1 MGKNSRSDANLLTVK
16 QRQSGLS
23 VIEIMIAMTL
33 GLLLLTAVGAFY
45 VAQSRNQ
52 RELSNQFG
60 QIENGRYA
68 LDILTKYLQNAG
80 FYGHYVYMD
89 AFPRDTETMPPACE
103 TDPPHM
109 YLTTTGTNALAFAVQ
124 GAASPTM
131 AATFPCLNSSNLYA
145 DNDALLVRSADT
157 TIVASGALSARNV
170 YLQAVARLDYPVI
183 ATGANNASFTL
194 VNLDGSA
201 GDIRR
206 YPVRIFYVSRC
217 VEASAGLCATGSDS
231 PTLHMLEL
239 GDTGSTTG
247 FTDSPLVEG
256 IERLVVEYGLDMA
269 GSNHT
274 YKDASGTRV
283 LQHDGAPDVYRR
295 EPANTDEWARVVALR
310 LTVVARAANITAGYT
325 DTRSY
330 TLASGVSYTPSGVA
344 ASYRRKLFRKTVY
357 LTNVGSRR
365 E

>member
-1 MGKNSRSDANLLTVK
+1 MKR
-16 QRQSGLS
+16 RQAGLS
-23 VIEIMIAMTL
+23 IIEIMIAMTL

-68 LDILTKYLQNAG
+68 LDVLTRYLENAG
-80 FYGHYVYMD
+80 YYGHYVYMD
-89 AFPRDTETMPPACE
+89 EFPRATDTMPAACE
-103 TDPPHM
+103 TDPQYL
-109 YLTTTGTNALAFAVQ
+109 YLTSTGTNALAFAVQ

-145 DNDALLVRSADT
+145 DNDALLVRSVDP
-157 TIVASGALSARNV
+157 TIVASGVLNARNV
-170 YLQAVARLDYPVI
+170 YLQAVARLNYPVI
-183 ATGANNASFTL
+183 ATGANAASFTL
-194 VNLDGSA
+194 TSLSGTP

-217 VEASAGLCATGSDS
+217 VEASGGVCASGSDS

-239 GDTGSTTG
+239 GDTGSSTG
-247 FTDSPLVEG
+247 FTDSPLVEN

-283 LQHDGAPDVYRR
+283 LQHDGTPDVYRR
-295 EPANTDEWARVVALR
+295 QPSTTDEWARVVALR

-330 TLASGVSYTPSGVA
+330 TLASGVSYTPSGTA
-344 ASYRRKLFRKTVY
+344 ANYRRKLFRKTVY
-357 LTNVGSRR
+357 LTNVGTRR